1 MTKFKSLFLSSS
13 FFSVALAGALLVS
26 GPACS
31 KKQEDAGTPA
41 GASPKKAPDE
51 TATRVEVA
59 TLHGGKSAGRF
70 ERPGEVIGAREATL
84 AAALGGFVERVLVSS
99 GDTVKKG
106 QVIARVDSS
115 THAAQLGLVRVEL
128 NDAKRE
134 LERLEKMGKAI
145 ARARVDAAETRV
157 ARARAQQRIAQN
169 GMSRATIKAPFEGV
183 LVDLQIEQGE
193 VAAPGQ
199 PIGRLLVLDP
209 IAVSVSVTD
218 QDVQSLSEGS
228 PVQIS
233 TTGSATP
240 LAGKVSR
247 IEPAADL
254 RTRTFLVEV
263 EAPNTARK
271 LLPGM
276 IATVSF
282 QPADLGDVLL
292 LPQDLLVTQLKE
304 NGVFVVSDENIA
316 RWRPLEL
323 GGIVG
328 GQVEIKSGVT
338 KGERIVTVGMRSL
351 SDGDKVIIA
360 REGVCCTDGSVTFK
374 PIAKAP
380 KPAVAEKPKNSLATP
395 DAKPPAAATKGAETK

>member
-13 FFSVALAGALLVS
+13 FFSIVLAGALLAS
-26 GPACS
+26 APACS
-31 KKQEDAGTPA
+31 KKQEETGTPA
-41 GASPKKAPDE
+41 GASEKKAPDE

-59 TLHGGKSAGRF
+59 ALQGGKSAGRF

-99 GDTVKKG
+99 GDDVKKG

-128 NDAKRE
+128 EDANRE
-134 LERLEKMGKAI
+134 LERLKKMGKAI

-157 ARARAQQRIAQN
+157 ARARAQRRVAQN
-169 GMSRATIKAPFEGV
+169 GMSRATIKAPFDGA
-183 LVDLQIEQGE
+183 LVDLQVEQGE

-199 PIGRLLVLDP
+199 PIGRLLLLDP
-209 IAVSVSVTD
+209 VAVSVSVTD

-233 TTGSATP
+233 TAGSSTP
-240 LAGKVSR
+240 LSGTVTR

-263 EAPNTARK
+263 QAPNPERK

-282 QPADLGDVLL
+282 KPADLGDALL
-292 LPQDLLVTQLKE
+292 LPQDLLVTQLQE
-304 NGVFVVSDENIA
+304 NGVFVVGDDNIA
-316 RWRPLEL
+316 QWRALEL

-328 GQVEIKSGVT
+328 GQVEIKSGVR

-360 REGVCCTDGSVTFK
+360 REGVCCTDGTVTFEGLG
-374 PIAKAP
+374 AP
-380 KPAVAEKPKNSLATP
+380 KPATPKASAEKTEA
-395 DAKPPAAATKGAETK
+395 AVPAASKGTESK